1 MWDLLKG
8 TNMDRLAEVVRP
20 FGEHRIGHVFTY
32 NPEVDERIVGLI
44 DSGIMKD
51 LGEVEISSYPEDA
64 DPEVV
69 AAIEAAIG
77 STDPDQQKPR
87 RRTRPATE

>member
-20 FGEHRIGHVFTY
+20 FGEHKIGHVFTY

-51 LGEVEISSYPEDA
+51 LGEVDNSPLFSDVDA
-64 DPEVV
+64 INE
-69 AAIEAAIG
+69 AIDSGADEGNQEA
-77 STDPDQQKPR
+77 KPR
-87 RRTRPATE
+87 RRTRPAAE